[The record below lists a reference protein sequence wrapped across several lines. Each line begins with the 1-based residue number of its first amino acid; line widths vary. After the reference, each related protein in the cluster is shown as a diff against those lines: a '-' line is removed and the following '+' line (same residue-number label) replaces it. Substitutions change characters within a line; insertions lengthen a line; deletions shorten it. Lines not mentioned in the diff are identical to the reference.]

1 MDKPKIELKNT
12 IGRNEVITYLEGL
25 VEGFKAGKIVLEQ
38 GDLILEMTVPE
49 VVQVEVEAGQKK
61 DKAKFALELTW
72 YLVSDSDE
80 FDSLKIS
87 GQNPGKAVLAAGF
100 DEVGDKEPISAQEPK
115 AEIVPKAGKAAKT
128 YPEATQP
135 EKGIKPPSVSAKE
148 SERLLRIGEGP
159 CTP

>member
-72 YLVSDSDE
+72 DQVTDS
-80 FDSLKIS
+80 K
-87 GQNPGKAVLAAGF
+87 
-100 DEVGDKEPISAQEPK
+100 
-115 AEIVPKAGKAAKT
+115 
-128 YPEATQP
+128 
-135 EKGIKPPSVSAKE
+135 
-148 SERLLRIGEGP
+148 
-159 CTP
+159 